1 MTLFD
6 YANIRIFLIVRKYFK
21 EKITH
26 KTPPYFSCFTDLF
39 EHIRTLTASCPNPDA
54 PSHSRVEFQ
63 LDLLWGP
70 PSSGRPTTDIGFTDR
85 KGLIALKKVPE
96 FIAEKKPKLFPKN
109 FRRRT
114 DQSFSDIFQETF
126 PRNEHEKA
134 KTKPCGKSRVQ
145 PKMIDPPRQASTL
158 SSSRTYLP

>member
-26 KTPPYFSCFTDLF
+26 KTPLYFSCFTDLF
-39 EHIRTLTASCPNPDA
+39 EYIYTLTASCPNPDA
-54 PSHSRVEFQ
+54 PSHSTVEFQ

-70 PSSGRPTTDIGFTDR
+70 PSSGRPMTDIGFTDR
-85 KGLIALKKVPE
+85 KGLIASKKDSKSIV
-96 FIAEKKPKLFPKN
+96 EKKPKFISKN

-114 DQSFSDIFQETF
+114 YQSFSDIFSKNF
-126 PRNEHEKA
+126 SK
-134 KTKPCGKSRVQ
+134 K
-145 PKMIDPPRQASTL
+145 
-158 SSSRTYLP
+158 RT